1 MPNLVLLNEVPVPQ
15 EIPLRM
21 TGTDGDSGVVP
32 GVLGIPPGVPSGYAG
47 RHYVAPMFTLG
58 VFDHGMGEVKE
69 PLKMTGAGAL
79 LPRPASLFINEG
91 GGGRTRNLR
100 SDSPATTVPNPI
112 IYKPLTSNP
121 SSGCTAG
128 CTRKQS
134 DTGTPDAELSTII
147 DAWPTLPEPI
157 KAAIRALLG
166 TVK

>member
-1 MPNLVLLNEVPVPQ
+1 MAEIPNLVLSNEVPIPL

-32 GVLGIPPGVPSGYAG
+32 GVVRGDIGPHS
-47 RHYVAPMFTLG
+47 VAPMFTLG
-58 VFDHGMGEVKE
+58 VFYDGMGEVEK
-69 PLKMTGAGAL
+69 PLEMTGAGTIRH
-79 LPRPASLFINEG
+79 RPASRFTDEG